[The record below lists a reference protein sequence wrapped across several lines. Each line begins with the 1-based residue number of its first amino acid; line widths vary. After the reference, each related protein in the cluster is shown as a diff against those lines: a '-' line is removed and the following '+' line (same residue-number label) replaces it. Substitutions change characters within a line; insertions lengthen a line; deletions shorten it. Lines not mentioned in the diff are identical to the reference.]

1 MREVGGQGGKI
12 NEFYY
17 HNESQRVIR
26 YEFVFLWVQKQL
38 NDEHSLICVCYDN
51 IRFYGERKLSLLNQC
66 NMMTTQYDTSGYVAE
81 IDTYMRTLTVP
92 FSRGGSS
99 LLSPSP
105 PIVEHPELETRD
117 DSVIASDDTR
127 SPSPEEIGLPSSTN
141 NKSSSFQKL
150 TKHPSPRQDMEQ
162 NLPSGSQEQTADSD
176 LIRGMKPH
184 RFSDR
189 SIDDIKEVHRLK
201 IGAGDDSAKRS
212 RSVSNVLQ
220 VNNIPINLQ
229 LEMHKI
235 TTAIQVS
242 ISFFI
247 FLLFCLQIKECLLLF
262 SAVFE

>member
-1 MREVGGQGGKI
+1 
-12 NEFYY
+12 
-17 HNESQRVIR
+17 
-26 YEFVFLWVQKQL
+26 
-38 NDEHSLICVCYDN
+38 
-51 IRFYGERKLSLLNQC
+51 
-66 NMMTTQYDTSGYVAE
+66 MTTQYDTSGYVAE

-92 FSRGGSS
+92 SSRGESS

-162 NLPSGSQEQTADSD
+162 DLPSGSQEQTADSAFSH

-201 IGAGDDSAKRS
+201 IGAGGDSAKRS
-212 RSVSNVLQ
+212 RSVSGVLQ
-220 VNNIPINLQ
+220 LNNIPINLQ

-247 FLLFCLQIKECLLLF
+247 FLLFCLQIKEYLLLF